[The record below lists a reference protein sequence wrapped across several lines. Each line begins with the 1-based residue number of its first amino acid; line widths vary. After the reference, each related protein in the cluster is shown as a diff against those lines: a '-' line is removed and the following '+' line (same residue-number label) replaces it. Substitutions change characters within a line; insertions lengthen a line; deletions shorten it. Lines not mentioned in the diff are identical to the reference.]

1 MRWRLAAMLFVLWAS
16 PLHAAENL
24 QGVVS
29 VIDGD
34 TFDLHGQR
42 IRLHG
47 VDAPEAAQTC
57 RDRAGV
63 AYRCGQRAALALS
76 DHLGKA
82 SISCRAVDRDV
93 YGRIVAKC
101 TQEGADIGAWLVAN
115 GHAVA
120 YREFGSDYD
129 REELAAKA
137 ARRGMWDGSFVPPAQ
152 FRTQRRMPGE
162 SAVPTSSGCAIKGHV
177 NERGECIYHLPGSRS
192 YPATVITPGRGEKYY
207 CSITEAVAAGCR
219 AAR

>member
-1 MRWRLAAMLFVLWAS
+1 MAAANADRLLNAPLMLVAAAQIFSTRARPNQCTISALGNFGLGCALRWRLVAMLFVLWAS

-82 SISCRAVDRDV
+82 SISCRTVDRDV

-101 TQEGADIGAWLVAN
+101 TQGGADIGAWLVAN

-162 SAVPTSSGCAIKGHV
+162 SAP
-177 NERGECIYHLPGSRS
+177 P
-192 YPATVITPGRGEKYY
+192 
-207 CSITEAVAAGCR
+207 
-219 AAR
+219 

>member
-1 MRWRLAAMLFVLWAS
+1 MLFALSAS
-16 PLHAAENL
+16 PLHATENL

-57 RDRAGV
+57 RDREGT

-82 SISCRAVDRDV
+82 PISCRAVDRDV

-101 TQEGADIGAWLVAN
+101 AQNGADIGAWLVSS
-115 GHAVA
+115 GLAVA

-137 ARRGMWDGSFVPPAQ
+137 ARRGMWDGSFVAPSQ
-152 FRTQRRMPGE
+152 YRTQLRMPGE
-162 SAVPTSSGCAIKGHV
+162 SAPPTSSGCTIKGNI
-177 NERGECIYHLPGSRS
+177 NEGGECIYHLPGSRS
-192 YPATVITPGRGEKYY
+192 YPATVITPARGEKYY
-207 CSITEAVAAGCR
+207 CNIPEAVAAGCR